1 MKLKKH
7 FLLIYI
13 IAITLFT
20 GYVMLDTFLIPRAE
34 TAAAAMNTSMFD
46 GGEAASSSASDKSSQ
61 ASRSSSAVPASKS
74 GKNRQNRLETDN
86 TSITTHSGDYT
97 DYKDDNISVTIKN
110 YTENNTKIYVADV
123 IVSSAQ
129 YLKTAFANDSYG
141 KNITDSTSSIA
152 ESKNAIFAIN
162 GDYYGARESGY
173 VIRNGVIYRD
183 IGNKD
188 TDVLCIYSDGHFE
201 ITNSGEKSA
210 EELLAENVWQAFSF
224 GPSLVEN
231 GEIAV
236 EKNEEVG
243 RAMASNPRTAIGL
256 IDKNHYIFVV
266 SDGRTDESQGLTL
279 QELAQFMQ
287 KLGVET
293 AYNLDGGGSS
303 TMYYNKEVV
312 NNPTTSGRNISE
324 RKVSDIVYIGY

>member
-46 GGEAASSSASDKSSQ
+46 GEEATSSSASWSST
-61 ASRSSSAVPASKS
+61 AWSSSRTPASKS

-97 DYKDDNISVTIKN
+97 DYKDDNISVTIKS
-110 YTENNTKIYVADV
+110 YTENDTKIYVADV
-123 IVSSAQ
+123 KVSSAQ

-183 IGNKD
+183 
-188 TDVLCIYSDGHFE
+188 
-201 ITNSGEKSA
+201 KSYK
-210 EELLAENVWQAFSF
+210 F
-224 GPSLVEN
+224 
-231 GEIAV
+231 
-236 EKNEEVG
+236 
-243 RAMASNPRTAIGL
+243 
-256 IDKNHYIFVV
+256 
-266 SDGRTDESQGLTL
+266 
-279 QELAQFMQ
+279 
-287 KLGVET
+287 
-293 AYNLDGGGSS
+293 
-303 TMYYNKEVV
+303 
-312 NNPTTSGRNISE
+312 NN
-324 RKVSDIVYIGY
+324 

>member
-7 FLLIYI
+7 FPFIYI

-34 TAAAAMNTSMFD
+34 TTAAAMNTSMFD
-46 GGEAASSSASDKSSQ
+46 GEAAASSSASDKSSQ
-61 ASRSSSAVPASKS
+61 ASRSSSAAPASKS
-74 GKNRQNRLETDN
+74 GKSRRTKLETDN
-86 TSITTHSGDYT
+86 TSITTHSGNYI

-110 YTENNTKIYVADV
+110 YTENDTKIYVADV
-123 IVSSAQ
+123 KVSSAQ

-183 IGNKD
+183 KGNED

-224 GPSLVEN
+224 GPALVEN

-236 EKNEEVG
+236 EKNDEVG

-256 IDKNHYIFVV
+256 IDNNHYIFVV

-287 KLGVET
+287 KLGVKT
-293 AYNLDGGGSS
+293 AYNLDGGVSS

-312 NNPTTSGRNISE
+312 NNPTTSGRSISE

>member
-46 GGEAASSSASDKSSQ
+46 SEEAASSSASDKSSQ
-61 ASRSSSAVPASKS
+61 ASRSSSAAPASKS

-123 IVSSAQ
+123 KVSSAQ

>member
-46 GGEAASSSASDKSSQ
+46 SEEAASSSASDKSSQ
-61 ASRSSSAVPASKS
+61 ASRSSSAAPASKS
-74 GKNRQNRLETDN
+74 GKNRQNRLEIDN

-110 YTENNTKIYVADV
+110 YTENDTKIYVADV
-123 IVSSAQ
+123 KVSSAQ

-224 GPSLVEN
+224 GPALVEN

-287 KLGVET
+287 KLGVKT

>member
-1 MKLKKH
+1 MKIKKH
-7 FLLIYI
+7 FPIIYI
-13 IAITLFT
+13 IVIALFT
-20 GYVMLDTFLIPRAE
+20 VYVMLDTFLIPRAE
-34 TAAAAMNTSMFD
+34 TAASAMNTSMFE
-46 GGEAASSSASDKSSQ
+46 GEEAASSSGSDKSSR
-61 ASRSSSAVPASKS
+61 ASRSSSAAPAFKS
-74 GKNRQNRLETDN
+74 GKSRPSRLETDN
-86 TSITTHSGDYT
+86 TSITTHSGNYT
-97 DYKDDNISVTIKN
+97 EYKDDNITVTIKN

-123 IVSSAQ
+123 KVSSAQ

-152 ESKNAIFAIN
+152 ESKNAIFAVN

-183 IGNKD
+183 QGNKD

-224 GPSLVEN
+224 GPALVEN

-256 IDKNHYIFVV
+256 MDNNHYIFVV

-287 KLGVET
+287 KLGVKT

-312 NNPTTSGRNISE
+312 NNPTTSGRSISE

>member
-7 FLLIYI
+7 FPVIYI
-13 IAITLFT
+13 IVIALFT
-20 GYVMLDTFLIPRAE
+20 AYVMLDTFLIPRAE

-46 GGEAASSSASDKSSQ
+46 GEEAASSSASDKSSQ
-61 ASRSSSAVPASKS
+61 ASRSSSDAPASKS
-74 GKNRQNRLETDN
+74 GKSRRSQIETDN
-86 TSITTHSGDYT
+86 TSITTHSGNYT

-123 IVSSAQ
+123 KVSSAQ

-224 GPSLVEN
+224 GPALVEN

-256 IDKNHYIFVV
+256 IDNNHYIFVV

-287 KLGVET
+287 KLGVKT

-312 NNPTTSGRNISE
+312 NNPTTSGRSISE